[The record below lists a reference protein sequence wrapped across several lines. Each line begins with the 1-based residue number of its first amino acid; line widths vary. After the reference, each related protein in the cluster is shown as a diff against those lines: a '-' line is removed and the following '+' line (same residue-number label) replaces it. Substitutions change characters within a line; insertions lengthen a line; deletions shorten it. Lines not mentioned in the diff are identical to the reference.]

1 MNLPNFLTAI
11 RILLIPF
18 FIGLLL
24 YERHL
29 WAAVVFCTAGVT
41 DILDGMA
48 ARHSRQTSR
57 LGAFLDPLA
66 DKLLSV
72 SSFVTLSV
80 SGPIPVWFVVI
91 VISRDIMISLG
102 SLILFLVE
110 GSLEIIPSSLGKATT
125 FLQFAMILG
134 TILYQMSG
142 RGHAFWRA
150 ALLATAAV
158 TFLSGLQYLYR
169 GLSARG
175 PAGRD

>member
-1 MNLPNFLTAI
+1 MNLPNFLTAL

-18 FIGLLL
+18 FICLLL
-24 YERHL
+24 YDKHL
-29 WAAVVFCTAGVT
+29 WAAVVFCAAGIT
-41 DILDGMA
+41 DVLDGMA

-57 LGAFLDPLA
+57 LGSILDPLA

-80 SGPIPVWFVVI
+80 SGPIPVWLVVI

-110 GSLEIIPSSLGKATT
+110 GSLEIIPTPLGKATT
-125 FLQFAMILG
+125 FLQFSTILG

-142 RGHAFWRA
+142 RGHALWKT

-158 TFLSGLQYLYR
+158 TFLSGIQYLYR
-169 GLSARG
+169 GLNAREG
-175 PAGRD
+175 TGRG